1 METGGMQMTDR
12 RGFGLRTPN
21 ITADGLKI
29 FAGFIMLVQSIGIIV
44 VEKGMIQLDSYT
56 QAELSQALAD
66 DSELMFIAGLGS
78 VLQLIGGLAVPVFAF
93 LLVEGFRHT
102 SSYAGYLLAMVI
114 FALLSELPYD
124 WANSSKMVDW
134 SGQNAL
140 VTMCICLLMLY
151 FLRMAAQKGSI
162 LHGMAQWLIVL
173 CAIFWVTICRAEYGL
188 CMVLLV
194 AVFYIFYT
202 RNILKTILGGIISLL
217 YVTGPLAFY
226 AIWFYNEERRDIVPK
241 YVYYIFYPL
250 HLLVLGILRHI

>member
-1 METGGMQMTDR
+1 MQMTDR

-29 FAGFIMLVQSIGIIV
+29 FAGIVMLIQSIGIIV
-44 VEKGMIQLDSYT
+44 IEKGMIHLDRYT

-66 DSELMFIAGLGS
+66 DSNLMFLAGLGS

-102 SSYAGYLLAMVI
+102 SSYQRYLFAMIV

-124 WANSSKMVDW
+124 LANSGKIVNW
-134 SGQNAL
+134 SSQNAL

-151 FLRMAAQKGSI
+151 FLRMLAKKGSI
-162 LHGMAQWLIVL
+162 VHSLAQWLIVL
-173 CAIFWVTICRAEYGL
+173 CAIFWVTVCRAEYGL

-202 RNILKTILGGIISLL
+202 RNILKTILGGVISLL

-226 AIWFYNEERRDIVPK
+226 AIWFYNEERKDIVPK
-241 YVYYIFYPL
+241 YVYYAFYPL
-250 HLLVLGILRHI
+250 HLIILGILVRV

>member
-1 METGGMQMTDR
+1 MQTTNR

-29 FAGFIMLVQSIGIIV
+29 FAGIVMLIQSIGIIV
-44 VEKGMIQLDSYT
+44 IEKGMIHLDRYT

-66 DSELMFIAGLGS
+66 DSNLMFLAGLGS

-102 SSYAGYLLAMVI
+102 SSYQRYLLTMIV

-124 WANSSKMVDW
+124 LANSSKIVDW
-134 SGQNAL
+134 SSQNAL

-151 FLRMAAQKGSI
+151 FLRMLAKKGSI
-162 LHGMAQWLIVL
+162 AHSLAQWLIVL
-173 CAIFWVTICRAEYGL
+173 CAIIWVTICRAEYGL

-202 RNILKTILGGIISLL
+202 RNILKTVLGGVISLL

-226 AIWFYNEERRDIVPK
+226 AVWFYNEERKDIIPK
-241 YVYYIFYPL
+241 YVYYAFYPL
-250 HLLVLGILRHI
+250 HLFILGILVRV